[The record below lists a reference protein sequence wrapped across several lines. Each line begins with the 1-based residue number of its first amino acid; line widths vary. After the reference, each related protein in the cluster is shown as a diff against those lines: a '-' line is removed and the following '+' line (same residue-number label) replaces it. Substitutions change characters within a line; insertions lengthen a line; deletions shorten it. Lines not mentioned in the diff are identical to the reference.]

1 MPTLLR
7 HRPAGLEMAIVVVG
21 PVLFGAVTGWF
32 LGESETVYLVLSLL
46 GILGGLGAGL
56 EHEGALEGFYR
67 GLLGGLLFGFSI
79 LLTHGLRDVPPAAEL
94 PHPEVALIAI
104 TAIAGALLGALGGR
118 LRNRHERRA
127 AQSA

>member
-7 HRPAGLEMAIVVVG
+7 HRPPGLEMAIVIVG
-21 PVLFGAVTGWF
+21 PLLFGALTGYF
-32 LGESETVYLVLSLL
+32 LGESEPVYLVLSLL
-46 GILGGLGAGL
+46 GILGGLAAGL

-67 GLLGGLLFGFSI
+67 GLLGGLLFGFAI
-79 LLTHGLRDVPPAAEL
+79 LLTHGLRDIPPAAEL

-104 TAIAGALLGALGGR
+104 TAIAGSLLGALGGR
-118 LRNRHERRA
+118 LRERHERRA